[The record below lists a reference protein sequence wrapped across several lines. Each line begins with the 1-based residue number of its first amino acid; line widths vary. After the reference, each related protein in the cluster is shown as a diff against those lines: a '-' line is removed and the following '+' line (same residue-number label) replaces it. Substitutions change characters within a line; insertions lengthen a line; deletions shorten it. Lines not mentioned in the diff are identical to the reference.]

1 VEARPLIQSIF
12 LLFSA
17 IGLMAAL
24 GTVLSRNLVRAALW
38 LVAFFFII
46 AVQFVL
52 LEAEFLAAIQVLV
65 YIGAVAILL
74 LFGIMLTRNIQG
86 DETTSASLNTKL
98 IFGALGLA
106 LFAVLATAIVSHK
119 GTPERPA
126 WSKIQGRP
134 DDEAGRDGVLTRKD
148 TINNMAKTVGDEM
161 MTRFV
166 IPFEIAGLL
175 LTVAL
180 VGAVALA
187 RQVGADEPIDRVRKA
202 GFTRDDAPANGSP
215 EGVAETPGAV
225 ASPSH

>member
-1 VEARPLIQSIF
+1 MIQSIF

-202 GFTRDDAPANGSP
+202 GFTRDDAPANGSS
-215 EGVAETPGAV
+215 EGAVEAPGAV